1 MYLTISV
8 LLLLILAIIV
18 ITIIIAY
25 NKFEEMSLRI
35 AEADRLLM
43 ELKNNKKLDEI
54 IKTMSIMANGYVRLK
69 DNYNE
74 MGKRNS
80 DILAAINEIQ
90 ERYCDSYEQFEY
102 CNNELI
108 EIKALFR
115 EAFLSDI
122 EDEKDVKDKTD
133 DTFKNII
140 FTINPLEIQNG
151 SETDY

>member
-1 MYLTISV
+1 MYLTLSV

-18 ITIIIAY
+18 IAIIIAY

-43 ELKNNKKLDEI
+43 ELNNDKKLDDI
-54 IKTMSIMANGYVRLK
+54 IKTMSVMANAYVKLK

-74 MGKRNS
+74 MGKHNS

-115 EAFLSDI
+115 EAFLSDF
-122 EDEKDVKDKTD
+122 EDEIDC
-133 DTFKNII
+133 
-140 FTINPLEIQNG
+140 TIPQIQNG
-151 SETDY
+151 SKTDY